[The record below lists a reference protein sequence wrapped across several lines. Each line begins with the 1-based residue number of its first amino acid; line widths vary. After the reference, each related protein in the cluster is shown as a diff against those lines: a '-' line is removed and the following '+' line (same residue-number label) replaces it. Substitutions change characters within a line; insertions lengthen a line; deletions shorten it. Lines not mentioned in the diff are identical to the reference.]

1 MSNAPATPTPKP
13 RGNRCGHNPPE
24 PKLNP
29 AIPIKKGPGGK
40 PPILAFA
47 AELLQSWYERPS
59 KCPQLDRRH
68 IASPQSDSKLRQIR
82 SERREAWQIML
93 GTVLS
98 LMDLNS
104 MCLGRPRPSGFEDVS
119 MEKIMEVS
127 GMGKR
132 RCERALKDLH
142 KAGFF
147 EPTQRRGCSK
157 TGKWFGLRAIRQVKE
172 CLFEM
177 IDLGKLLKLEQKKAK
192 VRLDEQARKWGV
204 PVSRLVTRV
213 GQAMGRAL
221 KRRQAHQ
228 QQKSRDDMA
237 RLWNAEAAKPQ
248 YHNLPPGEAEPR
260 INMALGFPEGYA
272 PGSA

>member
-1 MSNAPATPTPKP
+1 MW
-13 RGNRCGHNPPE
+13 
-24 PKLNP
+24 
-29 AIPIKKGPGGK
+29 GG
-40 PPILAFA
+40 
-47 AELLQSWYERPS
+47 
-59 KCPQLDRRH
+59 
-68 IASPQSDSKLRQIR
+68 
-82 SERREAWQIML
+82 
-93 GTVLS
+93 GG
-98 LMDLNS
+98 
-104 MCLGRPRPSGFEDVS
+104 GRW
-119 MEKIMEVS
+119 
-127 GMGKR
+127 
-132 RCERALKDLH
+132 ERAWKGMQ
-142 KAGFF
+142 KAGFV
-147 EPTQRRGCSK
+147 EPTRRRGCSE

-228 QQKSRDDMA
+228 QQKPRDDMA

-260 INMALGFPEGYA
+260 INMARGFPEGYA